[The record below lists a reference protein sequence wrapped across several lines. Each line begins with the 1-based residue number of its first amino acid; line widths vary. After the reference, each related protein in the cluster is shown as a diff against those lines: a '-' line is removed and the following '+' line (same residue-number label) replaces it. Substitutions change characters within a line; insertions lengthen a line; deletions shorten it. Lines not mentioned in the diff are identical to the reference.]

1 MASSNHLVT
10 VCICLLCATHSSCSA
25 HDGLVPETEGLTKY
39 QDLRHERFKVNA
51 LLAKGYAKSHYLYKT
66 KIPDKIGA
74 DESKLRTYFYK
85 IKDNIYEDDIQAARV
100 NLKDTSGYR
109 KKRPEL
115 RSAHFKINALSND
128 GKFVGDSMDD
138 GRYVNIISD
147 RNFRGKKRNIS
158 AKPEDSSSGGELND
172 DKYNVDISQRLQDI
186 EQRVGANPHLNE
198 ARINERMLDLKKDD
212 TQYSNSNYN
221 NYAWAIKSNRDLE
234 ATANI
239 FDINRRS
246 RVAKEN
252 SEVKHADK
260 KVFDTMLR
268 NKDENQL
275 KKPSEYNDLPLL
287 DAAAISLDVAN
298 AQLQNND
305 QIYFKRKKR
314 DAQLLGGE
322 NKNSSD
328 TSNNNSVAVTN
339 STEYKVNLKNIDV
352 DFYVKKLFMQFGDR
366 ESMTM
371 DLAGFDQML
380 KKLDLDRMVV
390 DPDRAQHTPI
400 EVVENGQRSSSSN
413 LAVSVFYLLAAYDF

>member
-25 HDGLVPETEGLTKY
+25 HDGLIPETEGLTKY

-66 KIPDKIGA
+66 KSPDKIGA

-85 IKDNIYEDDIQAARV
+85 IKDNIYDDDIQATQV
-100 NLKDTSGYR
+100 NLKDRSGYH

-115 RSAHFKINALSND
+115 RAAHYKINALSND
-128 GKFVGDSMDD
+128 GKFVGDSMED

-147 RNFRGKKRNIS
+147 RNFRGKRRNLS
-158 AKPEDSSSGGELND
+158 AKAEESSSGGELNT
-172 DKYNVDISQRLQDI
+172 DKYNIDVSQRLQDI

-198 ARINERMLDLKKDD
+198 ARIDELMLDLKRDN
-212 TQYSNSNYN
+212 SENGHSNYN

-246 RVAKEN
+246 KAVKE
-252 SEVKHADK
+252 SAVVKHADK
-260 KVFDTMLR
+260 EVLDTMLR
-268 NKDENQL
+268 NKDEPQL
-275 KKPSEYNDLPLL
+275 KKSSESNDLPLL
-287 DAAAISLDVAN
+287 NSAANLLDVAN
-298 AQLQNND
+298 AQLPNND
-305 QIYFKRKKR
+305 QVYFKRRKR
-314 DAQLLGGE
+314 DAHLPDGE

-328 TSNNNSVAVTN
+328 TANGTSVAAAN

-366 ESMTM
+366 DSMTM

-380 KKLDLDRMVV
+380 KKLDLDRMVLE
-390 DPDRAQHTPI
+390 PERGQQTPI
-400 EVVENGQRSSSSN
+400 EAVVNGQRSSSPN
-413 LAVSVFYLLAAYDF
+413 VAVSMTYLFY

>member
-25 HDGLVPETEGLTKY
+25 HDGLIPETEGLTKY

-74 DESKLRTYFYK
+74 DESNLRVTYFYK
-85 IKDNIYEDDIQAARV
+85 VKDNIYEDDIQAARV
-100 NLKDTSGYR
+100 NLNDRSGYR

-115 RSAHFKINALSND
+115 SAAHFKIITPSND
-128 GKFVGDSMDD
+128 GKLVGDSTED

-147 RNFRGKKRNIS
+147 RNFRGKRRNLS
-158 AKPEDSSSGGELND
+158 AKPLDSSSSSESND

-186 EQRVGANPHLNE
+186 QQRVGENPHLND
-198 ARINERMLDLKKDD
+198 ARINERMLDLKRGESE
-212 TQYSNSNYN
+212 YGNSNYN

-239 FDINRRS
+239 FDIHRRS
-246 RVAKEN
+246 KIVKEN
-252 SEVKHADK
+252 ADVKHADK
-260 KVFDTMLR
+260 DVLDNMLR
-268 NKDENQL
+268 NEDEPQF
-275 KKPSEYNDLPLL
+275 KKTDDLLL
-287 DAAAISLDVAN
+287 SNAAANSLNVGN
-298 AQLQNND
+298 APLHNNN
-305 QIYFKRKKR
+305 QIYFKRRKR
-314 DAQLLGGE
+314 DAHLPDGE

-328 TSNNNSVAVTN
+328 LANGTSVAVAN
-339 STEYKVNLKNIDV
+339 STEYKINLKNIDV

-380 KKLDLDRMVV
+380 KKLDLDRMVLEPERV
-390 DPDRAQHTPI
+390 QHAPI
-400 EVVENGQRSSSSN
+400 EAVVNGQRSSSPN
-413 LAVSVFYLLAAYDF
+413 VAVSLTFLFYLY